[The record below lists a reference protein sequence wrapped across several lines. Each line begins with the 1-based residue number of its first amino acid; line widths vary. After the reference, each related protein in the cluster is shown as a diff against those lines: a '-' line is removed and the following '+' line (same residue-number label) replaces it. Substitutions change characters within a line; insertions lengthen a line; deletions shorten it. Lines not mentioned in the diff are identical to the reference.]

1 MNIQAYIESGI
12 LEEYVLGTVSPQE
25 KQEVECMSHIYPE
38 IKEELMRTESAL
50 EQYALKYQTPPPAS
64 LKETLFAQMNFD
76 EVIKPESEQS
86 ALTDV
91 SALEEADRENTIKIV
106 PVDEEFDSK
115 ERIISSENIFA
126 DKANDAGGTLTYPS
140 WAKFAVAASILFALL
155 FGWSALK
162 MSDLKKQNEEMVAS
176 MDVMKSDM
184 DIIRQSAEYN
194 QTLAGLYRNPGVKV
208 VRMAGLEKSPQSSV
222 AAIWNT
228 KTNEV
233 ALDVQNLPA
242 APQGKQYQLWT
253 IVDGKPVDMGMLD
266 PEFSNRIL
274 KMKQA
279 NPSAAAFAITLEK
292 TGGSP
297 SPTME
302 DMYVM
307 GKV

>member
-76 EVIKPESEQS
+76 EVIKPESAEQ
-86 ALTDV
+86 AFTDV
-91 SALEEADRENTIKIV
+91 SALEEADRENTIKIL
-106 PVDEEFDSK
+106 PVTEQIRAEEPV
-115 ERIISSENIFA
+115 A
-126 DKANDAGGTLTYPS
+126 DTNVFTNESNTGGTVIYPA
-140 WAKFAVAASILFALL
+140 WAKFAVAASILFAAL
-155 FGWSALK
+155 FGWSSMK
-162 MSDLKKQNEEMVAS
+162 TSDLKKQNEALVAS
-176 MDVMKSDM
+176 TDAMKSDL
-184 DIIRQSAEYN
+184 DVLKKDAEYN
-194 QTLAGLYRNPGVKV
+194 QTLAGLYRNPSYKV
-208 VRMAGLEKSPQSSV
+208 VKMAGLPKSPESSV
-222 AAIWNT
+222 SAIWDT

-233 ALDVQNLPA
+233 LLDVQNLPS

-253 IVDGKPVDMGMLD
+253 IVDGKPVDMGVLD
-266 PEFSNRIL
+266 QEFSKKLL

-279 NPSAAAFAITLEK
+279 NPSAVAFAITLEK

-302 DMYVM
+302 DMFVM